1 MDDLAIRGGRIVDVG
16 APNRGQATRVIYA
29 RGQVVAPGFI
39 DIHTHSDFTLPLNPR
54 AESKIRQG
62 VTLEVVGNCGFSV
75 APVLPG
81 RAQMQREYLASSAPS
96 LEFRETTFAAYVAA
110 FPATSVNVILQ
121 VGHNTLRLMTA
132 GLENRPVT
140 AAELAA
146 MERML
151 EEALTAGAWGLSS
164 GLFTA
169 PGNFADAAE
178 IHALA
183 RVLRRHGA
191 AYSTHMRDESDHIF
205 EAVREAI
212 AVAETTGVHVQ
223 IAHLKL
229 SGVNNWGGAAKLLA
243 EIEAA
248 RRRGLPVYCDA

>member
-1 MDDLAIRGGRIVDVG
+1 MDDLLIRGGHAIDGTGGPGREADVSVLDG
-16 APNRGQATRVIYA
+16 RLVAVEAGSARPARRVIDA

-81 RAQMQREYLASSAPS
+81 RAQMQREYLASSAPW
-96 LEFRETTFAAYVAA
+96 LEFRESTFADYVTA

-132 GLENRPVT
+132 GLDNRPVT
-140 AAELAA
+140 AGELGA

-178 IHALA
+178 MHALA
-183 RVLRRHGA
+183 RVLRKNGA
-191 AYSTHMRDESDHIF
+191 AYSTHMRD
-205 EAVREAI
+205 
-212 AVAETTGVHVQ
+212 
-223 IAHLKL
+223 
-229 SGVNNWGGAAKLLA
+229 
-243 EIEAA
+243 
-248 RRRGLPVYCDA
+248 